1 MIWAQPPPGKLIAR
15 VEIADAAHDI
25 GLQEKSIGAAGGEPN
40 PLSMQSP
47 ADTQSGKPPTF
58 LFAGMPRLTAAQLP
72 AAGPTISPPPPME
85 GTAEELAVP
94 PYPANDG
101 LPFDDNRDGG
111 LQLIEPPL
119 PLHGDTFKPSPAA
132 EFRSALRGTR
142 WRWAIFPKRW
152 PDSANISACNP
163 TITRPVTNT
172 RGCCYRI
179 VNSPT
184 RKKQLERL
192 VAEQPTIGT
201 YRLLLADVL
210 LQLKSYDSPRAVPA
224 VAFRSSLR
232 RPGRDHDGPV
242 VPGRASHRQRAEGV

>member
-1 MIWAQPPPGKLIAR
+1 
-15 VEIADAAHDI
+15 
-25 GLQEKSIGAAGGEPN
+25 
-40 PLSMQSP
+40 MQSP

-111 LQLIEPPL
+111 LRLIEPPL
-119 PLHGDTFKPSPAA
+119 PLPAPENTFKPSPAA
-132 EFRSALRGTR
+132 EVPLRAARNSVALGNIPEALARFGEYLR
-142 WRWAIFPKRW
+142 LQ
-152 PDSANISACNP
+152 PDDHAARYEYAGLLLQNRQFADAQ
-163 TITRPVTNT
+163 
-172 RGCCYRI
+172 
-179 VNSPT
+179 
-184 RKKQLERL
+184 KQLERL

-210 LQLKSYDSPRAVPA
+210 LQLKSYDSARAVPA

-242 VPGRASHRQRAEGV
+242 VPGRASHRRRAEGV